1 MSLLRQIGA
10 DLPGIEQVRRMA
22 EEDLQP
28 GMATTLGMRI
38 AEVSEG
44 RVTLAATPGPH
55 VENTNAVAQG
65 GFAAALLDMACGYAV
80 ITRLPAGRTCST
92 IELKVAYHRPVRLD
106 AGTMRAEGVVV
117 HMGARIAYSEARL
130 VDEAGK
136 LYASASST
144 LMLGDI

>member
-10 DLPGIEQVRRMA
+10 ELPGIEQLQRMA
-22 EEDLQP
+22 QEDRQP
-28 GMATTLGMRI
+28 GMGVTLGMRI
-38 AEVSEG
+38 AEIGEG
-44 RVTLAATPGPH
+44 RVTLTASPGPH

-80 ITRLPAGRTCST
+80 ISRLPAGRTCST
-92 IELKVAYHRPVRLD
+92 LELKVAYHRPVRLD
-106 AGTMRAEGVVV
+106 AGVMRAEGVVV
-117 HMGARIAYSEARL
+117 HMGSRIAYSEARFL
-130 VDEAGK
+130 DDSGK

>member
-1 MSLLRQIGA
+1 MSLLRQIGS
-10 DLPGIEQVRRMA
+10 DLPGVEQLRRMA
-22 EEDLQP
+22 GEDRQP
-28 GMATTLGMRI
+28 GMAVTLGMRI
-38 AEVSEG
+38 AEIGEG
-44 RVTLAATPGPH
+44 RVTLTATPGPH

-80 ITRLPAGRTCST
+80 ITRLAAGRTCST

-106 AGTMRAEGVVV
+106 AGVMRAEGVVV
-117 HMGARIAYSEARL
+117 HMGSRIAYSEARL
-130 VDEAGK
+130 LDEAGK